1 MEKRLMLFLVSFFLS
16 AGIAMAQTQV
26 SGTVI
31 SSEDNEPIIGASII
45 VEGLKTGAVTDLNGN
60 FTLSVPKGKKIV
72 VSYIGMQTQTLSP
85 KPTMKITLSPNN
97 ETLNEVVVTGVSNMD
112 RRMFTGATDKIKAN
126 DAIIGGMAD
135 ISRSLEGRSAGVSVQ
150 NVSGTFGTAPK
161 IHVRGA
167 TSIYGNSKP
176 LWVVDGVVQEDIT
189 DISADALSSGDAETL
204 ISSAIAGLNS
214 DDIESFQILKDGSA
228 TSIYGAR
235 AMSGVIVVTTKK
247 GRSGQAH
254 VNYTGEFTS
263 RMIPTYSQFNILNS
277 QDQMGIYQEMQDKG
291 WLNLSSVL
299 NGSDYGVY
307 GKMYE
312 LINTFNPTTGQF
324 YLENTKEARDAYL
337 YSAEMRNTNWFE
349 KLFSNSIMQNH
360 SVSLSGGTTKS
371 NYYVSMSYMADP
383 GWYKD
388 SQVQRYTANFNATHR
403 LLDNLSVTL
412 LASASYRKQHAPGT
426 LAQDVDVVSGQVKRD
441 FDINPYSYALNTS
454 RALDPYT
461 FYHANYAPF
470 NILNELE
477 NNKIDINVLNTKFQ
491 AELAYKPINDLRLSV
506 IGAVQYDTSTQEH
519 KITEHSNQAQAYRA
533 MDNALIRDANTY
545 LYKDPTNAYA
555 LPLSVLPSGGFYQKT
570 GLQKISWDIRATANY
585 NHTFDHTHALNV
597 LGGLDVSNVDRKRTF
612 FNGVGMQYDGGEIPF
627 YIFEFF
633 KKNIDDNAL
642 YYSLN
647 NTYNRTAAFFATG
660 TYSYKHRY
668 NLTGTYR
675 YEGTNRLG
683 RSRSARWLPT
693 WNVSGSWNASEE
705 PWFKNAFKNT
715 LTHAMVRASYSLT
728 ADPGPSTYTN
738 STQILKSYTPY
749 RIFGTDKESGIM
761 TSELENSN
769 LTYEKKHE
777 FNVGSELGFFNN
789 RINVTFDLFWRN
801 NFDLIGP
808 IATQG
813 GGGQIVRY
821 ANTASMKSQG
831 QELSIQTTN
840 IKHRD
845 FTWITNLIFSHV
857 TTEVT
862 SLMSQARTIDLISGE
877 ASSGFTMKG
886 YPHRAIF
893 SMPFKGL
900 TDKGIPTYLNE
911 KNELTSTDL
920 DFQNRIDNSYL
931 IYEGPTEPTITGSL
945 GNELKW
951 KNWRLNVFVTYSFGS
966 YVRLD
971 PVFSARYNDLT
982 SMTKEF
988 KNRWVQA
995 GDELTTNVPGIL
1007 PYRSYASNRRLRIA
1021 YNAYNYT
1028 SNRTAKGD
1036 FIRMKEISLGY
1047 DLPKSLLQSTPF
1059 TTLSLK
1065 LQATNLFLIYADK
1078 KLNGQDPEFVNA
1090 GGVAAPLPRQFTMT
1104 LKLGL

>member
-1 MEKRLMLFLVSFFLS
+1 MEKRLMMFLVSLFLS

-31 SSEDNEPIIGASII
+31 SSEDNEPIIGASVI
-45 VEGLKTGAVTDLNGN
+45 VEGSKTGAVTDQNGN

-72 VSYIGMQTQTLSP
+72 ASYIGMRPQTLSP

-97 ETLNEVVVTGVSNMD
+97 ETLTEVVVTGVSNMD
-112 RRMFTGATDKIKAN
+112 RRMFTGAADKIKAN
-126 DAIIGGMAD
+126 DALISGMAD

-263 RMIPTYSQFNILNS
+263 RLVPSYSQFNILNS
-277 QDQMGIYQEMQDKG
+277 QEQMGIYQEMQDKG

-312 LINTFNPTTGQF
+312 LINTYNPKTGQF
-324 YLENTKEARDAYL
+324 FLENTQEARDAYL
-337 YSAEMRNTNWFE
+337 YSAEMRNTNWF
-349 KLFSNSIMQNH
+349 KQLFSSALMQNH
-360 SVSLSGGTTKS
+360 SVSLSGGTGKS
-371 NYYVSMSYMADP
+371 NYYVSMSFMADP
-383 GWYKD
+383 GWYKT
-388 SQVQRYTANFNATHR
+388 SAVRRYTANVNATHH
-403 LLDNLSVTL
+403 LLDNLSLTL
-412 LASASYRKQHAPGT
+412 LASVSYRKQQAPGT
-426 LAQDVDVVSGQVKRD
+426 LAQDVDVVNGQVKRD

-454 RALDPYT
+454 RALDPNTY
-461 FYHANYAPF
+461 YHANYAPF

-477 NNKIDINVLNTKFQ
+477 NNKIDMNVLNTKFQ
-491 AELAYKPINDLRLSV
+491 AELAYKPIEDLRLAI

-519 KITEHSNQAQAYRA
+519 KITEYANQALAYRA
-533 MDNALIRDANTY
+533 MDNALIRDANNY
-545 LYKDPTNAYA
+545 LYKDPTNTYA
-555 LPLSVLPSGGFYQKT
+555 LPITVLPYGGFYQKT
-570 GLQKISWDIRATANY
+570 DLQKVSWDVRATANY
-585 NHTFDHTHALNV
+585 NHTFDNAHAVNV
-597 LGGLDVSNVDRKRTF
+597 LGGIDVSNVDRRRTY

-627 YIFEFF
+627 YVYQFF
-633 KKNIDDNAL
+633 KKNIDDNAV

-647 NTYNRTAAFFATG
+647 NTHNRTAAFFATG
-660 TYSYKHRY
+660 TYSYKQRY

-705 PWFKNAFKNT
+705 PWFKNTFNNA

-728 ADPGPSTYTN
+728 ADPGPATYTN

-749 RIFGTDKESGIM
+749 RIVGTDKESGIM
-761 TSELENSN
+761 TSELENSQ

-777 FNVGSELGFFNN
+777 FNIGSELGFLNN

-813 GGGQIVRY
+813 VGGQVIRY
-821 ANTASMKSQG
+821 ANTATMKSQG
-831 QELSIQTTN
+831 QELSVQTTN
-840 IKHRD
+840 IKNNNL
-845 FTWITNLIFSHV
+845 TWVTNVIFSHV

-862 SLMSQARTIDLISGE
+862 SLMSQARTIDLVNGE
-877 ASSGFTMKG
+877 ASSGFTMEG

-893 SMPFKGL
+893 SMPFQGL

-911 KNELTSTDL
+911 KGELTSTDL
-920 DFQNRIDNSYL
+920 DFQNRNSNGYL

-945 GNELKW
+945 GNEIKW
-951 KNWRLNVFVTYSFGS
+951 KNWRLNVFLTYSFGS

-971 PVFSARYNDLT
+971 RIFSAQYNDLT

-988 KNRWVQA
+988 KNRWMQA
-995 GDELTTNVPGIL
+995 GDEETTSVPTIL
-1007 PYRSYASNRRLRIA
+1007 PYRSYASDRNLRIA

-1036 FIRMKEISLGY
+1036 FVRMKEISLGY
-1047 DLPKSLLQSTPF
+1047 DFPKAMLRSTPF
-1059 TTLSLK
+1059 TNLSLK

-1090 GGVAAPLPRQFTMT
+1090 GGVAAPIPRQFTMT
-1104 LKLGL
+1104 LKFGL